1 MENVV
6 FWRIIFKY
14 KDCTY
19 FVQKVRQIKMVQ
31 HNVSQILSKLNKS
44 IATLRLFFEF
54 DNWKDFDQKVRQITM
69 VQFFLKTV
77 VIWRKIF
84 KWDICSQFSFTVYMV
99 QRGGNLQG
107 PLFVTKKLCLIAKLF
122 HESSV
127 FLTIESFDKSTCSIS
142 LLKQRFQIVF
152 LLLLRS
158 CTHKKWK
165 WKPFFSFRPKPAAAA
180 GSSNLTYVAY
190 DIITHHG
197 W

>member
-1 MENVV
+1 MRTKQ
-6 FWRIIFKY
+6 FAI
-14 KDCTY
+14 
-19 FVQKVRQIKMVQ
+19 M
-31 HNVSQILSKLNKS
+31 
-44 IATLRLFFEF
+44 A
-54 DNWKDFDQKVRQITM
+54 WK
-69 VQFFLKTV
+69 
-77 VIWRKIF
+77 F
-84 KWDICSQFSFTVYMV
+84 KWDISYEFSSTVYRV

-107 PLFVTKKLCLIAKLF
+107 PLFVKKLCLIAKLF

-127 FLTIESFDKSTCSIS
+127 FLTIESYLSFYKSTCSIS

-152 LLLLRS
+152 LLLRS

-165 WKPFFSFRPKPAAAA
+165 WKPFFSFRPEPAAAA

>member
-1 MENVV
+1 MCFDELFSN
-6 FWRIIFKY
+6 IKIAHISSK
-14 KDCTY
+14 K
-19 FVQKVRQIKMVQ
+19 FVKLRWYNTTFPKSYLNWIKA
-31 HNVSQILSKLNKS
+31 SQPY
-44 IATLRLFFEF
+44 
-54 DNWKDFDQKVRQITM
+54 DNWKDFVQKVRQITM

-84 KWDICSQFSFTVYMV
+84 KWDICSQFSSTVYIV